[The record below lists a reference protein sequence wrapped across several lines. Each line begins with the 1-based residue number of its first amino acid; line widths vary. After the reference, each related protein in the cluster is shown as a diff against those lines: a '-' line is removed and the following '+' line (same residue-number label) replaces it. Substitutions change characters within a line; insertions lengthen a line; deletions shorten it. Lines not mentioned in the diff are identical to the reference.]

1 MNNEDRIKIL
11 YIDDEKRNLMG
22 FHAYFRYDYTIFLAH
37 NTTEALNF
45 LNDHPDIRIVFSD
58 QRMPDK
64 LGTDFFKEIRV
75 SYPMPVRI
83 LLTAFT
89 NDLSTLIDA
98 INKGNVYRFVQ
109 KPWNYETIKKI
120 IQDANRHYLTNSLLK
135 VKHKELESAY
145 RELDKFAHHVSHDLR
160 GPLTGILSAAK
171 LALEVDDQNEVK
183 ELLGIISHSV
193 EHLDKYILQ
202 IQDYYS
208 IKTGEFNVSAVNLKD
223 VAQDMRAIYQTHANV
238 KGIDFQIAIS
248 ETMPFLSDEIALR
261 LVLNNLLSNAF
272 KYQRDG
278 EKHKFVRLE
287 MQVDKAHATFKVKD
301 NGVGI
306 KEEDLSKIFNLF
318 FRSSSTTE
326 VGSGLGLYN
335 VQNVVRKLGG
345 TIAVSS
351 VEHEGT
357 EFLVTIPSL
366 EKPD

>member
-11 YIDDEKRNLMG
+11 YIDDERQNLVG
-22 FHAYFRYDYTIFLAH
+22 FNAHFRYDYVVFLAS
-37 NTTEALNF
+37 NITEALKF

-89 NDLSTLIDA
+89 DDLKTLVDA

-109 KPWNYETIKKI
+109 KPWNYETINRV
-120 IQDANRHYLTNSLLK
+120 IQEANRHYLTNSLLK
-135 VKHKELESAY
+135 LKNKELESAY

-183 ELLGIISHSV
+183 EILSIISNSV

-208 IKTGEFNVSAVNLKD
+208 IKTGEFNVSKISLKD
-223 VAQDMRAIYQTHANV
+223 VAQDMHAIYHTHANV
-238 KGIDFQIAIS
+238 KGIDFRITINES
-248 ETMPFLSDEIALR
+248 IPFFSDEVALR

-272 KYQRDG
+272 KYQRPEEAD
-278 EKHKFVRLE
+278 KFVSLD
-287 MQVDKAHATFKVKD
+287 MSVSNAHATFKVKD
-301 NGVGI
+301 NGLGI
-306 KEEDLSKIFNLF
+306 KEEYLDKIFNLF
-318 FRSSSTTE
+318 FRASSLTTE
-326 VGSGLGLYN
+326 VGSGIGLYN
-335 VQNVVRKLGG
+335 VQNVLEKLGG
-345 TIAVSS
+345 TITVNS
-351 VEHEGT
+351 VEREGT
-357 EFLVTIPSL
+357 EFLVKIPSN
-366 EKPD
+366 